1 MSRIKRQ
8 FLLSTLALRKPV
20 NAQLSKVI
28 TDGTISARVFWWR
41 MHLFSA
47 TISKISNCRALYKSE
62 PSIHLT
68 KFPLPCPGKSA
79 VVLGD
84 NSLYPPLE
92 VLSLLL
98 SSHQRRFWISRS
110 EVGYESV
117 LSDLC
122 SGNKRRSKLQTIE
135 MPIKGRPL
143 STKIKPKVWY
153 GMFHTRFS
161 VYVFSFQVNDLLRDF
176 TRFLT
181 FFFCFVLFCFF
192 FPHFYSIINY
202 KLQRYY

>member
-1 MSRIKRQ
+1 MMLTERRKFKNVKRCLMSRIKRQ

-68 KFPLPCPGKSA
+68 KFSVPCPGKSA

-98 SSHQRRFWISRS
+98 SSHLRRFWISRS
-110 EVGYESV
+110 EIGYQSV
-117 LSDLC
+117 LSDLRT
-122 SGNKRRSKLQTIE
+122 GNKRRSKLQTIE

-143 STKIKPKVWY
+143 KSLDHPAHGLAW
-153 GMFHTRFS
+153 
-161 VYVFSFQVNDLLRDF
+161 
-176 TRFLT
+176 
-181 FFFCFVLFCFF
+181 
-192 FPHFYSIINY
+192 PAW
-202 KLQRYY
+202 

>member
-1 MSRIKRQ
+1 MSYEPAKEAI
-8 FLLSTLALRKPV
+8 FVVHISVGKPV

-68 KFPLPCPGKSA
+68 KFSLPCPGKSA

-84 NSLYPPLE
+84 NFLYPPLE

-117 LSDLC
+117 LLDLC

-153 GMFHTRFS
+153 GFYFRMLNFFILSFVPGTRF
-161 VYVFSFQVNDLLRDF
+161 
-176 TRFLT
+176 FLSE
-181 FFFCFVLFCFF
+181 
-192 FPHFYSIINY
+192 P
-202 KLQRYY
+202 Q